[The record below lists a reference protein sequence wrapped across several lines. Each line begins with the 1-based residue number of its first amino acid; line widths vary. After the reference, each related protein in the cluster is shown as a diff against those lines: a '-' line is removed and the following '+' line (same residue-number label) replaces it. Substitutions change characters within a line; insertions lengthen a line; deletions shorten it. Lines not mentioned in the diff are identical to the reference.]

1 MRPETGNQIV
11 MEESIANSVKQSY
24 FNILAF
30 FLEAEK
36 METRFVRCLLK
47 WGLQLNLTQND
58 INTPAKML
66 EHLQFAQPSDTV
78 ARLEA
83 IYHLVEMITIDKV
96 VDDVE
101 LEVASIYAEKLGF
114 KREIVGDLLKSIATK
129 DSDGVT
135 SQNIHREV
143 IDFLKI
149 NES

>member
-1 MRPETGNQIV
+1 
-11 MEESIANSVKQSY
+11 MEDTTANSVKQSY

-30 FLEAEK
+30 FLEGEK

-47 WGLQLNLTQND
+47 WGLQLSLTQSD
-58 INTPAKML
+58 IHTPGKML
-66 EHLQFAQPSDTV
+66 EHLQFSQPSDKV

-83 IYHLVEMITIDKV
+83 IYHLVEMINIDKV

-129 DSDGVT
+129 DYDGAT
-135 SQNIHREV
+135 SQNIHKEV
-143 IDFLKI
+143 IDFLKL

>member
-24 FNILAF
+24 FNILAL
-30 FLEAEK
+30 FLESEK

-47 WGLQLNLTQND
+47 WGLQLKLTQND
-58 INTPAKML
+58 IHTPAKKL
-66 EHLQFAQPSDTV
+66 EQLQFAQPSDTV

-83 IYHLVEMITIDKV
+83 INHLVEMINIDKV

-129 DSDGVT
+129 DSDGAT
-135 SQNIHREV
+135 SQNIHKGV

>member
-1 MRPETGNQIV
+1 

-24 FNILAF
+24 FNILAL

-47 WGLQLNLTQND
+47 WGLQLKLTQND
-58 INTPAKML
+58 INTPAKKL
-66 EHLQFAQPSDTV
+66 EQLQFSQPSDKV
-78 ARLEA
+78 AQLEA
-83 IYHLVEMITIDKV
+83 IYHLVEMINIDKV

-114 KREIVGDLLKSIATK
+114 KRQIVGDLLKSIATK
-129 DSDGVT
+129 DSDGAS
-135 SQNIHREV
+135 SQNIHKEV